1 MSSRFPGC
9 DALDASIPILW
20 RCFHFHACYPYPKT
34 PSQRLNYTAFKR
46 AVALLSSDGSEHL
59 GTDAMGADAYYELK
73 LDPDVHTYLRLWK
86 MFRSLAVQSTGTVVP
101 DTAVYEE
108 ARESEMDDLIDVLA
122 LIQPA
127 DVNIMSLR
135 REKMRPLV
143 NRILG
148 SSEPHVHTSIPRG
161 ELFSLL
167 KLFLSFQVDKPEQDN
182 DIAHV
187 NGVRDR
193 LAKAVLRCFTLDEE
207 SDIDFQS
214 FKQAISI

>member
-1 MSSRFPGC
+1 
-9 DALDASIPILW
+9 
-20 RCFHFHACYPYPKT
+20 
-34 PSQRLNYTAFKR
+34 
-46 AVALLSSDGSEHL
+46 
-59 GTDAMGADAYYELK
+59 
-73 LDPDVHTYLRLWK
+73 
-86 MFRSLAVQSTGTVVP
+86 MFRSLAVQFTGTDVP
-101 DTAVYEE
+101 DTVAYAE

-122 LIQPA
+122 LIQPP

-135 REKMRPLV
+135 REEMRPLV

-148 SSEPHVHTSIPRG
+148 SSEPHVYTSVPRV

-167 KLFLSFQVDKPEQDN
+167 KLFLSFQVNKPERDN
-182 DIAHV
+182 EIAHV

-214 FKQAISI
+214 FKQAISIYMVSDTWPQA